1 MSKMIPQ
8 SVVDVFRNNVNISVD
23 NFGIDCDL
31 YLLTNATT
39 LEDEDIYKDPDD
51 MEFTHYTT
59 KVWIEFNPNIYRLRK
74 LGVHSEDELPIIAR
88 FKYEATS
95 DAGATSTLNI
105 IKGSYVKVAIQYI
118 PSEYEGYD
126 EFEVVDVF
134 TGEMHDAILNR
145 IYLLAPRRLPLT
157 E

>member
-8 SVVDVFRNNVNISVD
+8 SVVDTLRNNVNVSVE

-31 YLLTNATT
+31 YLLTNATA

-51 MEFTHYTT
+51 MEYTHYST
-59 KVWIEFNPNIYRLRK
+59 KVWIEWSPNVYRLRK

-95 DAGATSTLNI
+95 DAGAIPTLNI
-105 IKGSYVKVAIQYI
+105 IKGSYIKIAIQYV
-118 PSEYEGYD
+118 PDKYEGYE

-134 TGEMHDAILNR
+134 TGEMHDAILSR
-145 IYLLAPRRLPLT
+145 IYLLAPRRLSLT